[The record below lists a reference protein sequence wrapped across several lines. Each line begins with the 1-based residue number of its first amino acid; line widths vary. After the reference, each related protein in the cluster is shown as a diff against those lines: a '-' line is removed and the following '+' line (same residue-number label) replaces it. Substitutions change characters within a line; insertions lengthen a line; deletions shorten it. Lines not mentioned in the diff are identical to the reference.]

1 MSQTHSDKVLA
12 NQGLA
17 DPKAARDH
25 ARAQG
30 GTRVE
35 AMPILPPVAA
45 DLPDGVATG
54 DLLWEETI
62 AAGGYSSRWLA
73 RGTRL
78 RLIDTGGD
86 ACASLNIFNAELPTE
101 RLNVADTVKVQWN
114 AYLGAGKLLLSDM
127 GRVLASILE
136 DEAGTHDTFCGASN
150 AASNARK
157 YGEGRNSG
165 TYPNGR
171 DRLILGAAKHG
182 LTRRDVHPCVNLF
195 KGTRIAPDGMIL
207 PDIGPFAP
215 SRSVLL
221 RCEMD
226 VIMVIANCPH
236 VLDPRDGWASTPLRA
251 TAWRGPVTPEDDPVR
266 NATPEGQRAFLNTE
280 DYYRR

>member
-1 MSQTHSDKVLA
+1 MSQT
-12 NQGLA
+12 LA
-17 DPKAARDH
+17 DPKAAREH

-35 AMPILPPVAA
+35 AMPILPPEAD
-45 DLPDGVATG
+45 DLPQSISAD
-54 DLLWEETI
+54 DLVWEETI
-62 AAGGYSSRWLA
+62 APGGYASRRLA

-86 ACASLNIFNAELPTE
+86 ACASLNIFNAEMPTE

-114 AYLGAGKLLLSDM
+114 AYLGEGKILLSDM
-127 GRVLASILE
+127 GRALMSILE
-136 DEAGTHDTFCGASN
+136 DSAETHDTFCGTSN

-165 TYPNGR
+165 AYPNGR

-195 KGTRIAPDGMIL
+195 KGAKIEENGGISPEV
-207 PDIGPFAP
+207 GPFAP
-215 SRSVLL
+215 DRAVIL
-221 RCEMD
+221 RAEME
-226 VIMVIANCPH
+226 VIVVIANCPH
-236 VLDPRDGWASTPLRA
+236 VLDPRDGWHSTPLRV
-251 TAWRGPVTPEDDPVR
+251 TGWRGPIAPEDDAVR
-266 NATPEGQRAFLNTE
+266 NAGPETLRAFLNVE
-280 DYYRR
+280 DYFRR

>member
-1 MSQTHSDKVLA
+1 MSAAQPDQVLSDA
-12 NQGLA
+12 
-17 DPKAARDH
+17 KAAREH

-35 AMPILPPVAA
+35 AMPILPPVAN
-45 DLPDGVATG
+45 DLPEGVSDA

-62 AAGGYSSRWLA
+62 APGGYASRRLT

-78 RLIDTGGD
+78 RLIDVGGD

-114 AYLGAGKLLLSDM
+114 AYLGTGKLLLSDM
-127 GRVLASILE
+127 GRVLASIL
-136 DEAGTHDTFCGASN
+136 DDDAGTHDTLCGASN

-165 TYPNGR
+165 VFPNGR
-171 DRLILGAAKHG
+171 DRLILGAGKHG

-195 KGTRIAPDGMIL
+195 KGSRIEPDGAIT
-207 PDIGPFAP
+207 PVIGPFTP
-215 SRSVLL
+215 GRTVLL
-221 RCEMD
+221 RAEMD
-226 VIMVIANCPH
+226 VIIVIANCPH
-236 VLDPRDGWASTPLRA
+236 VLDPRSEWHSTPLRA
-251 TAWRGPVTPEDDPVR
+251 TAWRGPVTPEADPVR
-266 NATPEGQRAFLNTE
+266 NAAQEATRAYLNTE